1 MPVHTGWIQIRA
13 GRRKRACRVCHQQVP
28 KTIEVVKEEA
38 ALVSPS
44 PAPDQATQ
52 EKPSGPRGCRV
63 GVELKSPPALLFGL
77 DTWVPPFLGLPTLKL
92 PRGCAITSPSAD
104 HLTGCLPLK
113 LI

>member
-63 GVELKSPPALLFGL
+63 GVELKVPLLFCL
-77 DTWVPPFLGLPTLKL
+77 DLIPGFPHSWVCP
-92 PRGCAITSPSAD
+92 
-104 HLTGCLPLK
+104 H
-113 LI
+113 